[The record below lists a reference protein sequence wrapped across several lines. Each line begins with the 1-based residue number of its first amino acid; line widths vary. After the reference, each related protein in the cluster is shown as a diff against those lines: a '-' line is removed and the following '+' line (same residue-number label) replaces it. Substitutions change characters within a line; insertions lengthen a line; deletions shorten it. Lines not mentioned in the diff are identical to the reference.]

1 MKNAITLGAAAFAVT
16 ALVTVGSAQAGFPE
30 KDITFVIPYGPGGGF
45 DTYVRKISPVLARYL
60 PNKVNVVP
68 KNVSGGGGRKALAKL
83 YRDKPDGYTI
93 SIFNMPGMM
102 LDKILGKKA
111 SFDIERFSWVGRVG
125 LSTYVLTRSAKSKFK
140 SVKDLSK
147 GKTAKYAIT
156 SYSSGSYVAGRI
168 MSEAM
173 GMKMKFLPGYTGS
186 AAISLSMARGDT
198 DVSLFNSASAG
209 KWAKSGEIKLMMSL
223 EKKSP
228 WKDVPTARSLGHP
241 ELELL
246 TVGRFVG
253 GPPGMKPEVV
263 KILSDA
269 LEKALADK
277 EIQAWSKKTR
287 RPVNPLSG
295 SNSAKALD
303 EIVKFFGN
311 YKEALA
317 KR

>member
-1 MKNAITLGAAAFAVT
+1 
-16 ALVTVGSAQAGFPE
+16 VGSAQAAFPE

-60 PNKVNVVP
+60 GNKINVVP
-68 KNVSGGGGRKALAKL
+68 KNVSGGGGRKALKKL

-111 SFDIERFSWVGRVG
+111 SFDIDRFSWIGRVG
-125 LSTYVLTRSAKSKFK
+125 QSTYVLTRSAKSKFK

-147 GKTAKYAIT
+147 GKPAKYAIT

-168 MSEAM
+168 MAEAM
-173 GMKMKFLPGYTGS
+173 GMKIKFLPGYKGS
-186 AAISLSMARGDT
+186 AEISLSMARGDT
-198 DVSLFNSASAG
+198 DISLFNSASAS
-209 KWAKSGEIKLMMSL
+209 KWAKSGEIKLMMSF
-223 EKKSP
+223 EAKSP
-228 WKDVPTARSLGHP
+228 WKGVPTARSLGHP

-269 LEKALADK
+269 LKKALTDK

-287 RPVNPLSG
+287 RPINPLSA
-295 SNSAKALD
+295 SKSANSLD
-303 EIVKFFGN
+303 EIVNFFSK
-311 YKEALA
+311 YKDALG